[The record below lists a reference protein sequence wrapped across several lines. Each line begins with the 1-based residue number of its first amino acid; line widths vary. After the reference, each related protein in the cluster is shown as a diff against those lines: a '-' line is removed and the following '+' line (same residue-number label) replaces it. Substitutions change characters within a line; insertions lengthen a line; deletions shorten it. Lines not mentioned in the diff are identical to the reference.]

1 MTAYQVICWSSII
14 KAENRNS
21 RNMSDGAIFG
31 GPRGVIEA
39 NKFAKGIIGSGGGFH
54 SIKKIENATHWFE
67 SVEEYNR
74 AGLMSFD
81 ELNAIANRGKTFSG
95 QA

>member
-1 MTAYQVICWSSII
+1 MTAYQVIFWSWII
-14 KAENRNS
+14 KADNRNS

-31 GPRGVIEA
+31 GPKGEREA
-39 NKFAKGIIGSGGGFH
+39 NKYAKGVIGSGGGFH
-54 SIKKIENATHWFE
+54 SIKTIENATHWFE

-81 ELNAIANRGKTFSG
+81 ELNAIANRGKVSAG
-95 QA
+95 A